1 MNSHRKL
8 VENSNDIL
16 SKARMILESRLSE
29 SPVIISSRD
38 VSSDETDV
46 KESMAMVF
54 FDCIRTDSTFIDLYD
69 SLIKTPN
76 KDDVKKLKGILSSSK
91 SLGSDYGL
99 SPQGVSNL
107 HKLIIQV
114 LSSPSKNKSDK
125 SFKLVNNGAS
135 AANAIST
142 NSKISTYLG
151 SKSYATRGTTFDTIR
166 KKAISLFKD
175 IQVTLAAPDNW
186 CPGDFYLMSSN
197 TVPQMTNVIELNSH
211 FAGPSYPQGD
221 ITAISLKMET
231 AQAGKGTT
239 FLNTVLVLSV
249 PEIDKSKTIPTN
261 ESSRNGLKYLSTKRV
276 IFKYAVNKEEIDPS
290 KVYGKMSAPFK
301 MIYENLVKKDKIPT
315 IKQFYTIEPSKQKKF
330 LEKYYKKMGKE
341 AALVIPILDKK
352 LLGKDQ
358 TKAYADGF
366 KQAYSEF
373 TKYIQD
379 MGIKIQSKG
388 VDEFINSIKSGKA
401 SKKQSG
407 VENVLIKKAECYT
420 RAIELIKK
428 WSDKNKEIAK
438 PFKKLGTI
446 DNPLLAI
453 TMFAIAQHGA
463 NPDFFKVHGSDSG
476 LVGTVELFPAK
487 SKVDKTT
494 IVQSLVIKDS
504 EGAAGFDA
512 SYNMKLNNIM
522 YKTTLS
528 FRFSDSSFRVEVQ
541 ELEESSS

>member
-1 MNSHRKL
+1 
-8 VENSNDIL
+8 
-16 SKARMILESRLSE
+16 
-29 SPVIISSRD
+29 
-38 VSSDETDV
+38 
-46 KESMAMVF
+46 
-54 FDCIRTDSTFIDLYD
+54 
-69 SLIKTPN
+69 
-76 KDDVKKLKGILSSSK
+76 
-91 SLGSDYGL
+91 
-99 SPQGVSNL
+99 
-107 HKLIIQV
+107 
-114 LSSPSKNKSDK
+114 
-125 SFKLVNNGAS
+125 
-135 AANAIST
+135 
-142 NSKISTYLG
+142 
-151 SKSYATRGTTFDTIR
+151 
-166 KKAISLFKD
+166 
-175 IQVTLAAPDNW
+175 
-186 CPGDFYLMSSN
+186 
-197 TVPQMTNVIELNSH
+197 
-211 FAGPSYPQGD
+211 
-221 ITAISLKMET
+221 
-231 AQAGKGTT
+231 
-239 FLNTVLVLSV
+239 
-249 PEIDKSKTIPTN
+249 
-261 ESSRNGLKYLSTKRV
+261 
-276 IFKYAVNKEEIDPS
+276 
-290 KVYGKMSAPFK
+290 
-301 MIYENLVKKDKIPT
+301 
-315 IKQFYTIEPSKQKKF
+315 
-330 LEKYYKKMGKE
+330 
-341 AALVIPILDKK
+341 
-352 LLGKDQ
+352 
-358 TKAYADGF
+358 
-366 KQAYSEF
+366 
-373 TKYIQD
+373 
-379 MGIKIQSKG
+379 